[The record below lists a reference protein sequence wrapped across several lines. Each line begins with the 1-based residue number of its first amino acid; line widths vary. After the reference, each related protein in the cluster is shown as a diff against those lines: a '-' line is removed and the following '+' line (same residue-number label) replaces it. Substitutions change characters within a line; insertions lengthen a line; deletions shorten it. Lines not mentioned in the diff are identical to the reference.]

1 MKYVLGA
8 MLMLLAGCSSSQQP
22 LSYYQLPAAP
32 LYSKQDVTLAQELYV
47 EPVQL
52 ASFLN
57 GRGLVLQQS
66 DVELV
71 VARQHLWA
79 EPLTQQLQRQL
90 TDRLAPQLTDYVV
103 ILQPGSNTVR
113 VALQL
118 DGFHALAEGYAIVSG
133 RFAISQR
140 KGTETFSIRVALT
153 EDGYPA
159 LVAALAEGLQ
169 QLSQQIAQQLNNPA

>member
-90 TDRLAPQLTDYVV
+90 TDRLAPQLTDYVAV
-103 ILQPGSNTVR
+103 LQPGSNTVR

-133 RFAISQR
+133 RFAVSAQPGSQP
-140 KGTETFSIRVALT
+140 FNIRIALAD
-153 EDGYPA
+153 DGYPA
-159 LVAALAEGLQ
+159 LVQALGQAVQ
-169 QLSQQIAQQLNNPA
+169 QLSQQIAAQLRP